1 MFCSRLFLLFPILFF
16 MSPLFIMIASPI
28 FPTPRDETGLG
39 ATFFARNYD
48 GDRLQIPLT
57 KVNILHTTRK
67 PCTPFRLSAL
77 IRFLFFQDTLE
88 SPGNLMIY
96 ELMRMQGN
104 QTKAAHD
111 SLEAIKGTFL
121 VL

>member
-1 MFCSRLFLLFPILFF
+1 MREKINK
-16 MSPLFIMIASPI
+16 
-28 FPTPRDETGLG
+28 DETGLG

-57 KVNILHTTRK
+57 K
-67 PCTPFRLSAL
+67 
-77 IRFLFFQDTLE
+77 DTLE
-88 SPGNLMIY
+88 SHGNLMIY
-96 ELMRMQGN
+96 ELMQMQGN